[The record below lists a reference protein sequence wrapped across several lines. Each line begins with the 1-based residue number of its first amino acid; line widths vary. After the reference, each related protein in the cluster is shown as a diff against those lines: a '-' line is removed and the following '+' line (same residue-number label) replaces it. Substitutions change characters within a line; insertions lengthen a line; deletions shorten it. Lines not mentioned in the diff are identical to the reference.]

1 LKVKKNI
8 KNIDIIVWEFVVI
21 YIDDLIVNPNF
32 SASILEHFTGPM
44 VEEPPRLM
52 NLKLRSVLSAIFLT
66 KRGTR
71 SVPFLNS

>member
-1 LKVKKNI
+1 
-8 KNIDIIVWEFVVI
+8 
-21 YIDDLIVNPNF
+21 
-32 SASILEHFTGPM
+32 M